1 MADIQFSTHAQQVM
15 RERLI
20 PEDWVRRA
28 IAVPDRL
35 DSPPDGTTH
44 YIKAIPEHG
53 GRFLRVVV
61 NAGVTPPRIVTMFFD
76 RRLGR
81 QP

>member
-1 MADIQFSTHAQQVM
+1 MQA
-15 RERLI
+15 RNI
-20 PEDWVRRA
+20 PDEWARRTVDA
-28 IAVPDRL
+28 PDRT
-35 DSPPDGTTH
+35 DAAADGTTH

-61 NAGVTPPRIVTMFFD
+61 NPGVTPQRVVTVVFD

-81 QP
+81 QS

>member
-1 MADIQFSTHAQQVM
+1 M
-15 RERLI
+15 RERQI
-20 PEDWVRRA
+20 PEEWVPRA
-28 IAVPDRL
+28 IDAPDRT
-35 DSPPDGTTH
+35 DRPADGTTH

-53 GRFLRVVV
+53 GRFIRAVV
-61 NAGVTPPRIVTMFFD
+61 NPGVTPMRVVTVFFD

>member
-1 MADIQFSTHAQQVM
+1 M
-15 RERLI
+15 RERGI
-20 PEDWVRRA
+20 PEEWAKRA
-28 IAVPDRL
+28 IAAPDRP
-35 DSPPDGTTH
+35 DHPADGTTQ

-53 GRFLRVVV
+53 GRFPRVVV
-61 NAGVTPPRIVTMFFD
+61 NPGVTPMRVVTAFFD

>member
-1 MADIQFSTHAQQVM
+1 MDIEFSKHARDVM
-15 RERLI
+15 RERHI
-20 PEDWVRRA
+20 PEEWVRRS
-28 IAVPDRL
+28 IDDPDRTET
-35 DSPPDGTTH
+35 PPDGTMH

-61 NAGVTPPRIVTMFFD
+61 NPVVKPQRVVTVFFD

-81 QP
+81 RP